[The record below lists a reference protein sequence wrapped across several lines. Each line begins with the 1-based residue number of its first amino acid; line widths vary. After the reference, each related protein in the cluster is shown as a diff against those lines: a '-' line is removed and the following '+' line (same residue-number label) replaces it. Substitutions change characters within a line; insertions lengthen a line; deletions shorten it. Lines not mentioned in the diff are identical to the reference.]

1 MSHDSDILD
10 EATRLAVSFTET
22 TLTRDDEADEAALL
36 ARLNAGNG
44 DEEPSVGDEV
54 GHEARA
60 RLSVYQEITDL
71 LVARGV
77 PREEIAWIHD
87 AKTPSEREA
96 LFARTRSGEVRI
108 IIGSTFRMGVGVN
121 IQERCYA
128 VHHITTPWRPCDVKQ
143 ADGRIWRPGNLFPEV
158 WVCRYIAAPS
168 FDGFSWQGI
177 ETKGKFED
185 AYLRGDPTVR
195 TMSDIDEQIISAG
208 EIKALASG
216 DPRIVQ
222 KVRLEH
228 ELNRLRQQR
237 DGWDGTRRNARM
249 GVVRADGEAEEIR
262 QRADWHRQYLGQRT
276 EQRTLVILDTT
287 HDIIDPAQHRAVGKA
302 VREQIMD
309 WASSTD
315 VANQLRMRSSA
326 AACVGSYRGLPL
338 WAMIE
343 LDYGGKKKLPY
354 LMLADEREEQRRG
367 YVEYTSTTLTR
378 LSAFT
383 IYIGDTKEVLPR
395 MESAANDLDDRI
407 AGLAAE
413 EVATQVAAAKL
424 RAQLEEPW
432 EHARTFRMMELGL
445 RYLDAVLNENQ
456 KATEAVIA
464 EVLALAESE
473 GLDIDA
479 IIREGEALQEQGVDL
494 STIKV
499 TLPPLPQAAAVR
511 VAPAQDALPA
521 AWFAPAAPVLAPS
534 AAAEAPRLDTERTAE
549 PGNFISISLFAN
561 PLPIARPT
569 LEVATLDLKDMATEA
584 ARKKAE
590 LANRKRKAQTDA
602 GQASFFG

>member
-1 MSHDSDILD
+1 MGHETDILG
-10 EATRLAVSFTET
+10 EATRLALSCTET
-22 TLTRDDEADEAALL
+22 TLNADNGNGIDMIDIDDEAVLL

-77 PREEIAWIHD
+77 PRNEIAWIHD
-87 AKTPSEREA
+87 AKTPGEREA
-96 LFARTRSGEVRI
+96 LFARTRSGEIRI

-158 WVCRYIAAPS
+158 WICRYIAAPS

-228 ELNRLRQQR
+228 ELTRLKQQR

-249 GVVRADGEAEEIR
+249 GVVRADGEAETIR
-262 QRADWHRQYLGQRT
+262 QRADWQRQYLRQRT
-276 EQRTLVILDTT
+276 EDRTVVLLDTT
-287 HDIIDPAQHRAVGKA
+287 YDTTDPAQHRAVGKA
-302 VREQIMD
+302 VRDQLMD

-315 VANQLRMRSSA
+315 VTNQLRVRSSA
-326 AACVGSYRGLPL
+326 SARVGSYRGLPL

-354 LMLADEREEQRRG
+354 LMLADERVETRQG
-367 YVEYTSTTLTR
+367 YLAHTTTTLTR

-383 IYIGDTKEVLPR
+383 VYIGDTKEVLPR

-413 EVATQVAAAKL
+413 EVATQDAAAKL

-432 EHARTFRMMELGL
+432 EHACTHVSHDGTGPALPRRRAQRKPEGDRGDDRRGAGPRRERGTRHRRDYPRGGSPAGKG
-445 RYLDAVLNENQ
+445 RRPLDDP
-456 KATEAVIA
+456 
-464 EVLALAESE
+464 
-473 GLDIDA
+473 GH
-479 IIREGEALQEQGVDL
+479 
-494 STIKV
+494 
-499 TLPPLPQAAAVR
+499 
-511 VAPAQDALPA
+511 VAPA
-521 AWFAPAAPVLAPS
+521 
-534 AAAEAPRLDTERTAE
+534 AAACGGARC
-549 PGNFISISLFAN
+549 
-561 PLPIARPT
+561 ARPGRDACRT
-569 LEVATLDLKDMATEA
+569 VRPRRPRVGPQRRRRGSPPRHGAHRRRAG
-584 ARKKAE
+584 E
-590 LANRKRKAQTDA
+590 LHQHLALRQPPAHRAPDP
-602 GQASFFG
+602 GGRHP